1 MKNFKIISYQRK
13 FSGRSLVE
21 VMISLA
27 IGLVIV
33 VALSAMFMA
42 NRQTYRASDD
52 KSRLDDEG
60 RLALNMMAFHVRMAG
75 YGSLLSTAESFL
87 QQNVEGGTQT
97 SNVPLPALYTN
108 NSNENGVSPNA
119 IRGCAG
125 GFSNSAADVGAL
137 ACNAGTTSDAFLVRY
152 VVDANTANVTSAGV
166 PTDCLGAALALNPA
180 TPAIGRKAP
189 SGAYYLVE
197 NRFFVQM
204 NNGVPELYCHGNGG
218 TLAGQN
224 FSNPAQPIAENVE
237 QMKITYGVSSKNS
250 QTVDSFLTANQVLD
264 WAGVISVRICLLV
277 RSASDGVAQAHQTYQ
292 DCGGTAITATDKRL
306 RSVFI
311 STISIRSRSV
321 GAT

>member
-1 MKNFKIISYQRK
+1 MKNINSTTYSGKMA
-13 FSGRSLVE
+13 GRSLVE

-42 NRQTYRASDD
+42 NRQTYRSSDD

-60 RLALNMMAFHVRMAG
+60 RIALNMMAFHVRMAG
-75 YGSLLSTAESFL
+75 YGSLLSTAESFV
-87 QQNVEGGTQT
+87 QENVASGAQT
-97 SNVPLPALYTN
+97 SNVALPALYTN
-108 NSNENGVSPNA
+108 NSDENGVSPNA

-166 PTDCLGAALALNPA
+166 PTDCLGAALMLNPA
-180 TPAIGRKAP
+180 TPGSGRRAP
-189 SGAYYLVE
+189 SGAFYLVE

-250 QTVDSFLTANQVLD
+250 QTVDSFLMANEVVD
-264 WAGVISVRICLLV
+264 WGSVISVRVCLLV
-277 RSASDGVAQAHQTYQ
+277 RSTNDGIAQAHQTYRN
-292 DCGGTAITATDKRL
+292 CGGTEITSTDKRL
-306 RSVFI
+306 RSVFV

-321 GAT
+321 GTT

>member
-1 MKNFKIISYQRK
+1 MKNFKAISYQRNC
-13 FSGRSLVE
+13 SGRSLVE

-75 YGSLLSTAESFL
+75 YGSLLSTAESYV
-87 QQNVEGGTQT
+87 QENTTSGSQT
-97 SNVPLPALYTN
+97 SNVALPALYTN
-108 NSNENGVSPNA
+108 NSDENGVSGNA

-125 GFSNSAADVGAL
+125 GFSNSATDVGAI
-137 ACNAGTTSDAFLVRY
+137 ACNAGSASDAVLVRY
-152 VVDANTANVTSAGV
+152 VVDANTANVTSTGV
-166 PTDCLGAALALNPA
+166 PTDCLGAALVLNPA
-180 TPAIGRKAP
+180 TPATGRRAP
-189 SGAYYLVE
+189 SGAFYLVE

-204 NNGVPELYCHGNGG
+204 NNGVPELYCQGNGG
-218 TLAGQN
+218 TIAGQN
-224 FSNPAQPIAENVE
+224 MSNPAQPIAENVE

-250 QTVDSFLTANQVLD
+250 QTVDSFLTADQVVD
-264 WAGVISVRICLLV
+264 WSSVISVRICLLV
-277 RSASDGVAQAHQTYQ
+277 RSASDGVAQTYQTYQ
-292 DCGGTAITATDKRL
+292 NCGGTAITATDKRL